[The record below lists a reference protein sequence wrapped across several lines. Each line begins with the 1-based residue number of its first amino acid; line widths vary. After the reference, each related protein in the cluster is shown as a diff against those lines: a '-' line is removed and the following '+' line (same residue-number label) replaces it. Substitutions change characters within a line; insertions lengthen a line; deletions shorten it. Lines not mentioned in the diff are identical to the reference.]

1 MYTRITLHTGEPNTR
16 LAVVVTLAGLLA
28 ASAITGTA
36 RAGDDGV
43 VVRYHASEL
52 QEGALAG
59 KLYARLEAAA
69 EKSCAVAPRRL
80 PLAAMISE
88 RTCVEEA
95 MERAVR
101 RLDSPILSS
110 IHRTRDER
118 TRLARG

>member
-1 MYTRITLHTGEPNTR
+1 MYTRITRHTGEPNTR

-28 ASAITGTA
+28 ASAITATA
-36 RAGDDGV
+36 HAGDDGV

-52 QEGALAG
+52 LEGRLAG

-80 PLAAMISE
+80 PLAAVIAE
-88 RTCVEEA
+88 RACVEDA
-95 MERAVR
+95 LERAVR
-101 RLDSPILSS
+101 RLDSPVLSS
-110 IHRTRDER
+110 IHRARDDK